1 MASRENVAT
10 KEKTEPVK
18 SCNGDWRNF
27 RLLHEEVEVKDSFKH
42 QTHQNVA
49 DSLCEIIHRESKG
62 ATVGLEGS
70 WGGGKSTV
78 INILKRKLKGIGF
91 VFTFDAWAHEENC
104 LRRVFLESIIDAFRL
119 AINTSDSEC
128 TQLIGDVA
136 WLKDKRDEIDGKK
149 NTASVTTDRTPTWT
163 GIFAVIS
170 SFVVAVGIA
179 LLSVSKKSNDSIDW
193 CFAGGAIS
201 SFAFPFV
208 MALLRACF
216 LARKDKK
223 CLWKAESWAF
233 VTKRATETVV
243 REVSDVEER
252 SSVEFE
258 KYFSEIMDK
267 MVDWNKNIKFVFAID
282 NLDRIDGCRSLS
294 LWSTLQTFLQRRS
307 DSRCAEDWFK
317 KVWILVPYDAEGLEK
332 VWNLE
337 NGSDDKKRAKS
348 FLDKSFQVRV
358 EVPRPVMTDWE
369 LYAQEAIS
377 KVLGGADVS
386 EQEDIL
392 RILKV
397 TRNGMGNI
405 PTPREMKNYVNQVA
419 VFRNQHNGS
428 IATKTIAYYVIKRF
442 MDQERMSTDKIRA
455 GLLDGTFPIEK
466 DRPYLPSD
474 AARQLAGIVFGV
486 SPEDGQQLLLIP
498 EISAALNDCKPEDFN
513 RLIEN
518 HGDGALMA
526 FDSYVSEGIQ
536 WNDEKDIGN
545 FINVLSCLFSCEI
558 ASNRLRTLADKVTA
572 FVHFLCGK
580 DVASLGAF
588 FTADGIHVTRVVACV
603 KKLCELVGNSVSKRI
618 HRQMLRSVGSI
629 IGSRD
634 DIDRT
639 ALGLSVS
646 SVLGAFPESVQSEAE
661 TIDFGAEKLAKFCQS
676 LVHLDYSVAKQLKP
690 LPTIASDIAKA
701 IVPNTIIQSNLGRAI
716 KYVIESRV
724 KVDWV
729 GTIDAAINHIVANN
743 GFSDQNIPTRRALDA
758 LLFITP
764 LDKKYRDSVAPLLK
778 RGEFYNFVG
787 SKPEERA
794 QKAALLLAVC
804 SPEGVKALSCDHQ
817 IGASQQGMRA
827 IESVYKSASPD
838 DAKTLLGLIQEFGVE
853 ASMRG
858 FVANSE
864 WQIFGTLIEFSM
876 NESDYEW
883 FNYDA
888 SAPLDSIWLYGEHLK
903 RISATDIES
912 KIHQYVEFL
921 QEKHKAIE
929 RVEEK
934 GFSKTDL
941 QRCASYI
948 QYILN
953 REGCSIQLCNNAA
966 VACKALDENA
976 MKELMKDRNF
986 RRLVILIKKK
996 AEDFEL
1002 GVPFYKALRD
1012 VMSASDENCRLT
1024 RKEIISGCN
1033 GDEWCA
1039 FVGTMNESYKNS
1051 LVSDITKVF
1060 VDLEC
1065 ADKPSYYSMNQAI
1078 IDVEKVSDEVLADV
1092 VWQGLVNGNGQF
1104 DLPALA
1110 KDLIE
1115 RKLSVDANWRSS
1127 DESTEK
1133 LQEPFERLYAQKQ
1146 NDANQ
1151 ILLKRLAEFY
1161 KVDLPKQ
1168 EEGEGESEDSVV
1180 K

>member
-1 MASRENVAT
+1 MDKMTT
-10 KEKTEPVK
+10 KDEIGHGTP
-18 SCNGDWRNF
+18 SGGGWDNF
-27 RLLHEEVEVKDSFKH
+27 QLLHEEVVATDSFKH
-42 QTHQNVA
+42 KTHQNVA
-49 DSLCEIIHRESKG
+49 DSLCEIIHRESRG

-128 TQLIGDVA
+128 TQLKGDDA

-163 GIFAVIS
+163 GILAVIS

-179 LLSVSKKSNDSIDW
+179 LLSVCKNSDDSIDW
-193 CFAGGAIS
+193 RIAYGAIAA
-201 SFAFPFV
+201 FAFPFLA
-208 MALLRACF
+208 ALVKVIR
-216 LARKDKK
+216 LAFRDWKS
-223 CLWKAESWAF
+223 LFKAESWAF

-258 KYFSEIMDK
+258 KYFSEIMGK
-267 MVDWNKNIKFVFAID
+267 MVEWNKNIKFVFAID
-282 NLDRIDGCRSLS
+282 NLDRIDGRRSLS

-307 DSRCAEDWFK
+307 DSRCDEDWFK

-369 LYAQEAIS
+369 LYAKESIS
-377 KVLGGADVS
+377 KVLGGANVS

-419 VFRNQHNGS
+419 VFRNQHNAA
-428 IATKTIAYYVIKRF
+428 IATKTIAYYVIMRF
-442 MDQERMSTDKIRA
+442 VDQKRMSTDKIRA
-455 GLLDGTFPIEK
+455 GLLDGTFPSEK

-498 EISAALNDCKPEDFN
+498 EISAALNDSKSEDFN

-526 FDSYVSEGIQ
+526 FDSYISEGIQ
-536 WNDEKDIGN
+536 WNDEEDIGN

-572 FVHFLCGK
+572 YVHVLCGK
-580 DVASLGAF
+580 DVSSLGAF
-588 FTADGIHVTRVVACV
+588 FPADSVLVVRAVACV
-603 KKLCELVGNSVSKRI
+603 KKLCELVGDSVVKRI
-618 HRQMLRSVGSI
+618 HRQMLRSIGSI
-629 IGSRD
+629 IGNRD
-634 DIDRT
+634 DIDGI
-639 ALGLSVS
+639 ALGLSAS
-646 SVLGAFPESVQSEAE
+646 SVLGAFPESMQSEAE
-661 TIDFGAEKLAKFCQS
+661 TIVFSATELAKFCKS
-676 LVHLDYSVAKQLKP
+676 LTHLDYAVAKQLVP
-690 LPTIASDIAKA
+690 LSTIVSDIAKA
-701 IVPNTIIQSNLGRAI
+701 IVPNTAIQPYLGRAI
-716 KYVIESRV
+716 KYVIESGIE
-724 KVDWV
+724 VDWSEAV
-729 GTIDAAINHIVANN
+729 DAAIKHIESHN
-743 GFSDQNIPTRRALDA
+743 GFMDQNTPSRRALDA
-758 LLFITP
+758 LLFIAP

-794 QKAALLLAVC
+794 HKAALLLAVC
-804 SPEGVKALSCDHQ
+804 SPEGIKALSCDRQ
-817 IGASQQGMRA
+817 IGASQQGVKT
-827 IESVYKSASPD
+827 IESVFKSESPD
-838 DAKTLLGLIQEFGVE
+838 DARRLLELIQEFGVE
-853 ASMRG
+853 ESMRG
-858 FVANSE
+858 FVANSG

-876 NESDYEW
+876 NESSYEW

-888 SAPLDSIWLYGEHLK
+888 LTPLDSVWLYGEHLK
-903 RISATDIES
+903 RVFATDSEL
-912 KIHQYVEFL
+912 KIQKYVEFL
-921 QEKHKAIE
+921 QGKHKFIE
-929 RVEEK
+929 RVEEI
-934 GFSKTDL
+934 GFSKADL
-941 QRCASYI
+941 QRCAAYI
-948 QYILN
+948 KYILT
-953 REGCSIQLCNNAA
+953 RDGCSIQLCNNAA
-966 VACKALDENA
+966 SACKALDESA
-976 MKELMKDRNF
+976 LKDLMKEGDF
-986 RRLVILIKKK
+986 RRLVILIREKVKS
-996 AEDFEL
+996 FEL

-1012 VMSASDENCRLT
+1012 VMSAVDEDCQSI
-1024 RKEIISGCN
+1024 RKNIISKCN
-1033 GDEWCA
+1033 GDEWSG
-1039 FVGTMNESYKNS
+1039 FVGTMNESYKDS
-1051 LVSDITKVF
+1051 LVDDVTKVF
-1060 VDLEC
+1060 VSLEC
-1065 ADKPSYYSMNQAI
+1065 ADKPSYYSLNQSI
-1078 IDVEKVSDEVLADV
+1078 VDVGKVNDAVVTDI
-1092 VWQGLVNGNGQF
+1092 VWQGLVNGKGRF
-1104 DLPALA
+1104 DLLMLA
-1110 KDLIE
+1110 NALIE
-1115 RKLSVDANWRSS
+1115 KKRDRDSDWRPS

-1133 LQEPFERLYAQKQ
+1133 LREPFERLYAQEQ
-1146 NDANQ
+1146 NESNQ
-1151 ILLKRLAEFY
+1151 VLLRGLAEY
-1161 KVDLPKQ
+1161 YVIELPRR
-1168 EEGEGESEDSVV
+1168 EDKKEKTEDKNGGSL
-1180 K
+1180 